1 MPTSE
6 LLHRKDAYARM
17 AEAEVLAQTDQGGII
32 LDRTLFYA
40 TGGGQ
45 PGDSGK
51 LLWAEGQCSIA
62 TTTKGEDGAV
72 VLVPAEGSALPPV
85 GATVTQVLDWDRR
98 YGHMR
103 VHTALHLLSV
113 VVPLEVTGGSISDGK
128 GRLDFNMPEAPEDKQ
143 ALQDQLQAL
152 IDRDLEV
159 TEDWITDAEL
169 DANPQLVKT
178 MSVAP
183 PRGAGQV
190 RLVRIGTE
198 EEQID
203 LQPCGGTHVRRTGE
217 IGKIRLGKVEK
228 KGKQNRRVYLH
239 LEA

>member
-6 LLHRKDAYARM
+6 PLFRKDAYARM
-17 AEAEVLAQTDQGGII
+17 TEAEVLAHTERGGII

-45 PGDSGK
+45 PGDSGQ
-51 LLWAEGQCSIA
+51 LLWGDGQCTIA
-62 TTTKGEDGAV
+62 TTVKGENSAV
-72 VLVPAEGSALPPV
+72 VLVPHEGETLPPA
-85 GATVTQVLDWDRR
+85 GTPVTQVLDWDRR

-113 VVPLEVTGGSISDGK
+113 VIPLEVTGGSVSAEK

-159 TEDWITDAEL
+159 TEDWISDEEL
-169 DANPQLVKT
+169 EANPQLVKT
-178 MSVAP
+178 MSVSP

-190 RLVRIGTE
+190 RLVRIGTAD
-198 EEQID
+198 EQID

-228 KGKQNRRVYLH
+228 KGQQNRRVYLH
-239 LEA
+239 LEP

>member
-6 LLHRKDAYARM
+6 LLYRKDAYARM
-17 AEAEVLAQTDQGGII
+17 TEAEVLAHTKQGGII
-32 LDRTLFYA
+32 PDRTLFYA

-62 TTTKGEDGAV
+62 TTVKGEDGAV
-72 VLVPAEGSALPPV
+72 VLVPEEGSALPPV
-85 GATVTQVLDWDRR
+85 GATVTQVLNWGRR

-113 VVPLEVTGGSISDGK
+113 VIPLEVTGGSISDGK

-178 MSVAP
+178 MSVSP

-190 RLVRIGTE
+190 RLVRIGTAD
-198 EEQID
+198 EQID
-203 LQPCGGTHVRRTGE
+203 LQPCGGTHVRRTAE
-217 IGKIRLGKVEK
+217 IGRIRLGKVEK

-239 LEA
+239 LEV